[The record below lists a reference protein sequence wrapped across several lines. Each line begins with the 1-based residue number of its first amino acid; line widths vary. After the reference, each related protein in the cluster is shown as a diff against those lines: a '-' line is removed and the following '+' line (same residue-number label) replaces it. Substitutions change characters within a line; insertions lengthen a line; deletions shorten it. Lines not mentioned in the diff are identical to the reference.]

1 MEKSKLQYLLA
12 IGLHD
17 WLYRNDN
24 LYGYPY
30 AIRDISVLQQIE
42 CKNNTLKLH
51 FKHVET
57 LNIKTKADYKTYIK
71 KLRKDLKDEFDIW
84 PDKYDKYLN
93 THSVCI
99 IDTMIYK
106 LTDKQI
112 DIIYGLLRIEGCLS
126 NQDEEQAFS
135 FILNTPE

>member
-1 MEKSKLQYLLA
+1 MEKNKRQYLLA
-12 IGLHD
+12 IGLHN

-24 LYGYPY
+24 LYSYPY

-42 CKNNTLKLH
+42 CKNNILKLH

-57 LNIKTKADYKTYIK
+57 PDIKTKVDYKTYIK
-71 KLRKDLKDEFDIW
+71 KLRKDLKDKFDIW

-112 DIIYGLLRIEGCLS
+112 DSIYGLLRIEGYLS
-126 NQDEEQAFS
+126 NQDEEQAFG
-135 FILNTPE
+135 FILNTPD

>member
-1 MEKSKLQYLLA
+1 MEKSKRQYLLA
-12 IGLHD
+12 IGLHN

-24 LYGYPY
+24 LYTYPY

-42 CKNNTLKLH
+42 CKNNILKLH

-57 LNIKTKADYKTYIK
+57 PNIKTKADYKTYIK
-71 KLRKDLKDEFDIW
+71 ELRKGLKDKFDIW

-93 THSVCI
+93 THLVCI
-99 IDTMIYK
+99 TDTMIYK

-112 DIIYGLLRIEGCLS
+112 DSIYGLLRIEGCLS